1 MKEKKINFILIQI
14 DEAHSTA
21 WPKGVPNAPNPQKC
35 FEERVERAQ
44 KFIAEEK
51 PPFEVLIDCWENDF
65 ANKYKAW
72 PDKYY
77 CITRTKS
84 GQYKI
89 IDKSRYGLSG
99 DAIIN
104 KDCCDLIEEILGS

>member
-21 WPKGVPNAPNPQKC
+21 WPTGLKSNTLPQKSL
-35 FEERVERAQ
+35 EERVERAN
-44 KFIAEEK
+44 KFVKEEK
-51 PPFEVLIDCWENDF
+51 VPFTVLVDTWDNDF

-77 CITRTKS
+77 CLDKNL
-84 GQYKI
+84 KI
-89 IDKSRYGLSG
+89 IAKAEYGAEK
-99 DAIIN
+99 DALIN
-104 KDCCDLIEEILGS
+104 KDCIVLINELLNN